1 MDRLGFF
8 TEVNVETQ
16 EVPGSPDQV
25 DLVINVAEKPTGSLQ
40 LGVGFSSA
48 EKASLSFGIK
58 QENIFGS
65 GNYLGIDVN
74 TSKYRRTLVFST
86 TNPYFTPEG
95 ISRTLDVY
103 YRTDKPYED
112 QGGNYQLVTT
122 GTSVRFGVPLSLI
135 HI

>member
-1 MDRLGFF
+1 MYKR
-8 TEVNVETQ
+8 Q
-16 EVPGSPDQV
+16 
-25 DLVINVAEKPTGSLQ
+25 
-40 LGVGFSSA
+40 
-48 EKASLSFGIK
+48 
-58 QENIFGS
+58 
-65 GNYLGIDVN
+65 VN

-122 GTSVRFGVPLSLI
+122 CLLYTSRCV
-135 HI
+135 